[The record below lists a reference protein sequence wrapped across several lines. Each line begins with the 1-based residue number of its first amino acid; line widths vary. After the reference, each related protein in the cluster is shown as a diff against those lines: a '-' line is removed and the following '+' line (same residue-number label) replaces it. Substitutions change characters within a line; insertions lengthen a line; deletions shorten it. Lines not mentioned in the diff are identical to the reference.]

1 MYKCLFNDE
10 NVTNDDDHFVALVY
24 DFIFV
29 AFDTSGQVGRFVHQL
44 QFLLIL

>member
-10 NVTNDDDHFVALVY
+10 NVTNDDHFVALVY

-29 AFDTSGQVGRFVHQL
+29 AFVVVKLVDLCINCSF
-44 QFLLIL
+44 F